1 MKNVLRKF
9 SFVLC
14 FLCLVLM
21 VGCKKEEHKDPVKLE
36 EPENVVVSSDY
47 ILTWAPVANASG
59 YSIRIGSFVDS
70 VTTTTYDLNKVLLE
84 GSNFIFLE
92 ALGDDKN
99 YLDSDASFIQV
110 EYTRYSPEKFKDAVK
125 EIYSDNSVEISDTD
139 IDETIEII
147 EEALKGTKATKDD
160 ALVVLDFIVSFTN
173 APLFDDSM
181 AALQEFKNIEIGSED
196 LASFLYNLIDE
207 YLVKE
212 QENGNSTATMLLYV
226 LSGNKKTVV
235 DTIEAVYLYSTE
247 FGDQYTVAVEKYDKS
262 SRTDNDGYIFYK
274 EIVDALFNEKR
285 PAEEDVLEITSA
297 IKYALGMFE
306 SADFGTEE
314 LQAITDVLNL
324 VESTYEPIMDATY
337 KVLTVI
343 TVDQYSVINDAMK
356 VLEDVNENGL
366 SWDNRH
372 EVELSIKALI
382 EVLGEIEL
390 DITKEEAEIKAAWEV
405 FENSSALPYL
415 ESLINDLL
423 DSIEGGSEIKAILD
437 IIFGNSEETIE
448 IAGIIKSML
457 EFIEIPAELQTVVD
471 EILSIIEAYEKAPT
485 TEQEL
490 INSIL
495 DKLTNDQSIKD
506 TIKKSGYEDLIND
519 VVDVLRT
526 YDGKTVTSDDVLDLV
541 IDTVLSDESL
551 KADIKAE
558 IDTNIPEAELS
569 EIKADIE
576 TAITALDTTLSDNT
590 VTIDEM
596 ITVLE
601 TVSEINFSGI
611 IPEDADLTVEIP
623 IEQIELIYDILV
635 YYQGILA

>member
-21 VGCKKEEHKDPVKLE
+21 VGCNKDEHKDPVKLAQ
-36 EPENVVVSSDY
+36 PENVVVSTDY
-47 ILTWAPVANASG
+47 ILTWTPVANATG

-70 VTTTTYDLNKVLLE
+70 VTTATYDLNKVLLE
-84 GSNFIFLE
+84 GSNFVFLE

-125 EIYSDNSVEISDTD
+125 VIYSDNSVEISDTD
-139 IDETIEII
+139 IDKTIEII

-160 ALVVLDFIVSFTN
+160 ALVVLDFVVSFTN

-181 AALQEFKNIEIGSED
+181 AALQEFKNIELNSED
-196 LASFLYNLIDE
+196 LANFLYNLIDE

-212 QENGNSTATMLLYV
+212 KENGNSTATMLLYV

-285 PAEEDVLEITSA
+285 PTEEDVLEITSA
-297 IKYALGMFE
+297 VKYALGMFE

-324 VESTYEPIMDATY
+324 VESTYDPVMDATY

-343 TVDQYSVINDAMK
+343 TVDQYSVINDAIQ

-437 IIFGNSEETIE
+437 VIFGNSEEKIE
-448 IAGIIKSML
+448 IAGLIKTML

-471 EILSIIEAYEKAPT
+471 EILSIIEAYEKVPT

-506 TIKKSGYEDLIND
+506 TISESGYEDLIND
-519 VVDVLRT
+519 VVDVLRS
-526 YDGKTVTSDDVLDLV
+526 YDGETVTSDDVLDLV
-541 IDTVLSDESL
+541 IDTILSDESL

-558 IDTNIPEAELS
+558 IDTNIPEAELP
-569 EIKADIE
+569 EIKADID
-576 TAITALDTTLSDNT
+576 TAIASLNTVLSDNAVT
-590 VTIDEM
+590 VGEM
-596 ITVLE
+596 ITILE
-601 TVSEINFSGI
+601 TVSEIDFSGI
-611 IPEDADLTVEIP
+611 IPEEVNLTVEIP
-623 IEQIELIYDILV
+623 VNQVKLIYDILV

>member
-21 VGCKKEEHKDPVKLE
+21 VGCKKDEHKDPVKLTQ
-36 EPENVVVSSDY
+36 PENVVVSSDY

-125 EIYSDNSVEISDTD
+125 EIYSDNSVEISDID

>member
-1 MKNVLRKF
+1 MKNVLSKF

-36 EPENVVVSSDY
+36 EPGNVVVSSDY

-235 DTIEAVYLYSTE
+235 DTIESVYLYSTE

-372 EVELSIKALI
+372 EVELSIKSLV

-405 FENSSALPYL
+405 FQNSSALPYL

-423 DSIEGGSEIKAILD
+423 DSVEGGSEIKAILD

-506 TIKKSGYEDLIND
+506 TITKSGYEDLIND

-558 IDTNIPEAELS
+558 IDTNIPEAELP

-601 TVSEINFSGI
+601 TVSEIDFSGI

>member
-21 VGCKKEEHKDPVKLE
+21 VGCKKEEHKDPVKLAQ
-36 EPENVVVSSDY
+36 PENVVVSSDY

-139 IDETIEII
+139 IDKTIEII

-181 AALQEFKNIEIGSED
+181 AALQEFKNIEIDSED

-235 DTIEAVYLYSTE
+235 DTIESVYLYSTE

-372 EVELSIKALI
+372 EVELAIKSLI
-382 EVLGEIEL
+382 EVLGKIEL
-390 DITKEEAEIKAAWEV
+390 DITKEEGEIKAAWEV
-405 FENSSALPYL
+405 FQNSSALPYL

-423 DSIEGGSEIKAILD
+423 DSVEGGSEIKAILD

-506 TIKKSGYEDLIND
+506 TITKSGYEDLIND

-551 KADIKAE
+551 KADIKTE
-558 IDTNIPEAELS
+558 IDTNIPEAELP

-576 TAITALDTTLSDNT
+576 TAITALDTTLSDNI

-601 TVSEINFSGI
+601 TVSEIDFSGI

-623 IEQIELIYDILV
+623 IEQVELIYDILV

>member
-125 EIYSDNSVEISDTD
+125 EIYSDNSVEISDID

>member
-21 VGCKKEEHKDPVKLE
+21 VGCKKDEHKDPVKLTQ
-36 EPENVVVSSDY
+36 PENVVVSSDY

-125 EIYSDNSVEISDTD
+125 KIYSDNSVEISDTD

-181 AALQEFKNIEIGSED
+181 AALQEFKNIEIDSED
-196 LASFLYNLIDE
+196 LANFLYNLIDE

-235 DTIEAVYLYSTE
+235 DTIESVYLYSTE

-437 IIFGNSEETIE
+437 VIFGNSEEKIE
-448 IAGIIKSML
+448 IAGLIKSML

-506 TIKKSGYEDLIND
+506 TITKSGYEDLIND

-541 IDTVLSDESL
+541 IDVVLSDESL
-551 KADIKAE
+551 KADIKTE
-558 IDTNIPEAELS
+558 IETNIPEAELP

-576 TAITALDTTLSDNT
+576 TAITALDTTLSDNI

-601 TVSEINFSGI
+601 TVSKIDFSGI
-611 IPEDADLTVEIP
+611 IPEEADLTVEIP

>member
-21 VGCKKEEHKDPVKLE
+21 VGCKKEENKDPVKLTQ
-36 EPENVVVSSDY
+36 PENVVVSSDY

-235 DTIEAVYLYSTE
+235 DTIESVYLYSTE

>member
-1 MKNVLRKF
+1 
-9 SFVLC
+9 
-14 FLCLVLM
+14 M
-21 VGCKKEEHKDPVKLE
+21 VGCKKDEHKDPVKLTQ
-36 EPENVVVSSDY
+36 PENVVVSSDY

-125 EIYSDNSVEISDTD
+125 KIYSDNSVEISDTD

-181 AALQEFKNIEIGSED
+181 AALQEFKNIEIDSED
-196 LASFLYNLIDE
+196 LANFLYNLIDE

-235 DTIEAVYLYSTE
+235 DTIESVYLYSTE

-423 DSIEGGSEIKAILD
+423 DYIEGGSEIKAILD
-437 IIFGNSEETIE
+437 VIFGNSEEKIE
-448 IAGIIKSML
+448 IAGLIKSML

-506 TIKKSGYEDLIND
+506 TITKSGYEDLIND

-541 IDTVLSDESL
+541 IDVVLSDESL
-551 KADIKAE
+551 KADIKTE
-558 IDTNIPEAELS
+558 IETNIPEAELP

-576 TAITALDTTLSDNT
+576 TAITALDTTLSDNI

-601 TVSEINFSGI
+601 TVSKIDFSGI
-611 IPEDADLTVEIP
+611 IPEEADLTVEIP

>member
-1 MKNVLRKF
+1 
-9 SFVLC
+9 
-14 FLCLVLM
+14 M

>member
-36 EPENVVVSSDY
+36 EPGNVVVSSDY

-235 DTIEAVYLYSTE
+235 DTIESVYLYSTE

-372 EVELSIKALI
+372 EVELSIKSLV

-405 FENSSALPYL
+405 FQNSSALPYL

-423 DSIEGGSEIKAILD
+423 DSVEGGSEIKAILD

-506 TIKKSGYEDLIND
+506 TITKSGYEDLIND

-558 IDTNIPEAELS
+558 IDTNIPEAELP

-601 TVSEINFSGI
+601 TVSEIDFSGI

>member
-21 VGCKKEEHKDPVKLE
+21 VGCKKEEHKDPVKLAQ
-36 EPENVVVSSDY
+36 PENVVVSSDY

-181 AALQEFKNIEIGSED
+181 AALQEFKNIEIDSED

-212 QENGNSTATMLLYV
+212 QENGNSSATMLLYV

-372 EVELSIKALI
+372 EVELSIKSLI

-390 DITKEEAEIKAAWEV
+390 DITKEEGEIKAAWEV
-405 FENSSALPYL
+405 FQNSSALPYL
-415 ESLINDLL
+415 ESLINDIL
-423 DSIEGGSEIKAILD
+423 DSVEGGSEIKAILD
-437 IIFGNSEETIE
+437 VIFGNSEETIE

-457 EFIEIPAELQTVVD
+457 ELIEIPAELQTVVD

-506 TIKKSGYEDLIND
+506 TITKSGYEDLIND

-526 YDGKTVTSDDVLDLV
+526 YDGKTVASDDVLDLV

-551 KADIKAE
+551 KADIKTE
-558 IDTNIPEAELS
+558 IDTNIPEAELP

-601 TVSEINFSGI
+601 TVSEIDFSGI

>member
-21 VGCKKEEHKDPVKLE
+21 VGCKKDEHKDPVKLTQ
-36 EPENVVVSSDY
+36 PENVVVSSDY

-125 EIYSDNSVEISDTD
+125 KIYSDNSVEISDTD

-181 AALQEFKNIEIGSED
+181 AALQEFKNIEIDSED
-196 LASFLYNLIDE
+196 LANFLYNLIDE

-235 DTIEAVYLYSTE
+235 DTIESVYLYSTE

-423 DSIEGGSEIKAILD
+423 DYIEGGSEIKAILD
-437 IIFGNSEETIE
+437 VIFGNSEEKIE
-448 IAGIIKSML
+448 IAGLIKSML

-506 TIKKSGYEDLIND
+506 TITKSGYEDLIND

-541 IDTVLSDESL
+541 IDVVLSDESL
-551 KADIKAE
+551 KADIKTE
-558 IDTNIPEAELS
+558 IETNIPEAELP

-576 TAITALDTTLSDNT
+576 TAITALDTTLSDNI

-601 TVSEINFSGI
+601 TVSKIDFSGI
-611 IPEDADLTVEIP
+611 IPEEADLTVEIP